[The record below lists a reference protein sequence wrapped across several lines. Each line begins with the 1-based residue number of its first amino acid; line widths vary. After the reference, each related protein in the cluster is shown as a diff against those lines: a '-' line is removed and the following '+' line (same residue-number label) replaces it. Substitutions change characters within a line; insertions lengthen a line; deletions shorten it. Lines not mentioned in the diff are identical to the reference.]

1 MQDHCGEI
9 NGPILAGPV
18 LKKHPELVAG
28 FKDMSSIFGEWVKW
42 RVRLRDDG
50 FSWFLLLLL
59 RVPVM
64 VVLSL
69 SWQMMINQAP
79 EYIIQ

>member
-1 MQDHCGEI
+1 MQAHCGEI

-42 RVRLRDDG
+42 RVRLRDNG
-50 FSWFLLLLL
+50 VSCLLLLLL
-59 RVPVM
+59 RVSVM
-64 VVLSL
+64 CFPSL
-69 SWQMMINQAP
+69 SWQIMVCFT
-79 EYIIQ
+79 